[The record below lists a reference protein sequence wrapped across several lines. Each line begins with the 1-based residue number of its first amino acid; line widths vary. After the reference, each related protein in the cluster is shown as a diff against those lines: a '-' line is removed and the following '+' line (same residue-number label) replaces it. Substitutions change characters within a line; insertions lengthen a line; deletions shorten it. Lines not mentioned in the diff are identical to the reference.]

1 MECVVKVLNKSYNT
15 FSLLDECHY
24 LKFLNNEDYI
34 CKVLEEIYVY
44 DTHSNMLHSGIAIV
58 ERAECDLL

>member
-1 MECVVKVLNKSYNT
+1 MECVVKVFNKINST
-15 FSLLDECHY
+15 ITLLSECHFM
-24 LKFLNNEDYI
+24 KFLSHEDYI

-44 DTHSNMLHSGIAIV
+44 DTDERRLHSGVAII